1 LAVRVIVTALPG
13 SGKTTTIKKVV
24 EKMPSLSVVNFG
36 DLMFEEA
43 AKLYGIAHRDE
54 MRKKLVL
61 KDYQRLQM
69 SAAERIAK
77 MNHVVVDT
85 HSVIK
90 TPFGYYP
97 GLPSEAVQVMNPH
110 LIVFIECRP
119 EDILSRRLKDATEGV
134 DRRRETD
141 SVEVIEADQQ
151 MGKLFVAAAAN
162 TAACYLKVVSLRY
175 EQRRPFEHAEAA
187 AEEIVQTIKSLS
199 SI

>member
-1 LAVRVIVTALPG
+1 MKVIVTALPG

-24 EKMPSLSVVNFG
+24 EKMPSLVVVNYG

-43 AKLYGIAHRDE
+43 SKLYGISHRDD
-54 MRKKLVL
+54 MRKKLGL
-61 KDYQRLQM
+61 RDYQRLQM
-69 SAAERIAK
+69 SAAERIEA
-77 MNHVVVDT
+77 MNNVVVDT

-97 GLPSEAVQVMNPH
+97 GLPSEAVRIMNPH
-110 LIVFIECRP
+110 LIVFLDCRP
-119 EDILSRRLKDATEGV
+119 EDILSRRLKDVAEGV
-134 DRRRETD
+134 DRKRETE
-141 SVEVIEADQQ
+141 SVEAIEADQQ
-151 MGKLFVAAAAN
+151 MSKFFVAAAAN